1 MIAEALSGVA
11 LCATAFSLRYTWWR
25 PVRSGTPILMYH
37 QIGPHRGNAGDT
49 WRTTPR
55 DFERQLDHL
64 VARGYRGI
72 SLSAHLDGASNG
84 TRAAVLTFDDGYAGV
99 LGNALPL
106 LVERGFSA
114 TVFCVSHKLGGRND
128 WDEDGD
134 PLLDAAGVK
143 ALHAA
148 GIEIG
153 SHGATHR
160 ALPDVDDATLA
171 EETRGSKE
179 RLEDL
184 TGAPVATFCYPY
196 GAHDERSMAAV
207 EAAGYRAA
215 TVIRGGIDDD
225 LRNPFRLR
233 RVAVRGTN
241 DQLDF
246 RLALTRGRS
255 RL

>member
-1 MIAEALSGVA
+1 MIGPALSGVA

-37 QIGPHRGNAGDT
+37 QIGPHRGNAGDK
-49 WRTTPR
+49 WRTTSR

-64 VARGYRGI
+64 AERGYRGI
-72 SLSAHLDGASNG
+72 SLRTHLESASNEMKS
-84 TRAAVLTFDDGYAGV
+84 AVLTFDDGYAGV
-99 LGNALPL
+99 LEKALPL
-106 LVERGFSA
+106 LLSRGFSA
-114 TVFCVSHKLGGRND
+114 TVFCVSDKLGQRND

-160 ALPDVDDATLA
+160 ALPDLDDAALA
-171 EETRGSKE
+171 EETRGSKA

-184 TGAPVATFCYPY
+184 TGAAALTFCYPY
-196 GAHDERSMAAV
+196 GAHDARSVAAV

-241 DQLDF
+241 DLLDF